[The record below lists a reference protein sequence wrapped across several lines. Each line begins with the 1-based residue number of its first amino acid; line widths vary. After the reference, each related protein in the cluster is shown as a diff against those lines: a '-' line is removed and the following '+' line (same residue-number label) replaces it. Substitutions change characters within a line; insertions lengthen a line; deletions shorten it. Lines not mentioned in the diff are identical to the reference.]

1 MLCKCWHYERW
12 SFIRHRML
20 EETLPS
26 WRKPGHTGR
35 VNAGKLGFAAAWRDT
50 APTIPV
56 VLTSKEN
63 RSPGWIHAVP
73 VLPADPLVPT
83 LFVQG
88 PKVRDTAA
96 RQTASGTEVCVT
108 ALLPSQ
114 VLCPEPAEPITA
126 SQESFPCLAFK
137 VFRYL
142 RTQRNKRNF
151 NDTLS
156 LVFPVTW
163 KVLSTSENLTQH

>member
-1 MLCKCWHYERW
+1 MQESWDLQLHGGTQLPPSLWFSLQRRTDLLAGFTQCLCSLLIL
-12 SFIRHRML
+12 SF
-20 EETLPS
+20 PPYS
-26 WRKPGHTGR
+26 
-35 VNAGKLGFAAAWRDT
+35 F
-50 APTIPV
+50 
-56 VLTSKEN
+56 
-63 RSPGWIHAVP
+63 
-73 VLPADPLVPT
+73 
-83 LFVQG
+83 
-88 PKVRDTAA
+88 RDTAA

-114 VLCPEPAEPITA
+114 LLCPEPAEPITA